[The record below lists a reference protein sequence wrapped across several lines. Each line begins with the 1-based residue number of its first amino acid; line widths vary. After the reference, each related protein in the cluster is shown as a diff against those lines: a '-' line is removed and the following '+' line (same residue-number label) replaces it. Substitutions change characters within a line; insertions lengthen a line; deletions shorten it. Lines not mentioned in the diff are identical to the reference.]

1 MVLRWDELR
10 KTISRRTI
18 DFRSVPGG
26 QGHLLAVQLD
36 LRAPLDPADVDVI
49 TQAGHQAANAP
60 IEGVI
65 GPRLVEVSGRR
76 VTILLDPVSNGAMRV
91 DTLLTALRHKKQ
103 PLGAPLAASVAITAA
118 GLLQQIND
126 TPGFDAP
133 LRVHGEVHKGA
144 VLLAPGGSVAVL
156 GPGLPAIQ
164 AMLLPPLTN
173 EVDRFRILA
182 PEAARG
188 EPLDRRADVYSLGV
202 LYYELV
208 TGRPYLD
215 HLTAALVCQRA
226 IEGQP
231 PSLSSPVVAGRP
243 GLLPL
248 FERALAPNR
257 DDRFSTAIELS
268 DAIYDELESVG
279 LQPGGARE
287 LAAVMRAAV
296 PPNVGRGPMALLTSD
311 HDAATFGQ
319 LLDSAPR
326 EEDAPKT
333 VVATNPLMP
342 DAHVEATQ
350 LDNAPVVGTPSSDLA
365 SLGPRAR
372 SVGRPAATPLT
383 ASEGSSPVP
392 AFGDW
397 GSVLQQEVTGINK
410 VPEIARAAA
419 AEFATPEVSEPPKA
433 APLPA
438 PEPPKPSG
446 PPSSSGLRLPT
457 PSDDRR
463 PAPTAP
469 VIDDSKFEGLQDA
482 LPAAD
487 SSAPRSSRPTPPVII
502 EDGGSIGRY
511 VAIGA
516 AVVVLVGLGIAIAS
530 RTSTPTD
537 EIEPM
542 AVLDAGVTPTPDA
555 GTSVAVTP
563 PPPPPPPVEP
573 PRTTAP
579 QPTTK
584 GYLTVM
590 SNPSGASVELDN
602 GFVGTTPLV
611 LPHAFD
617 NRFYVLRILA
627 DGHEP
632 WERRVRPDERRSIN
646 VVATLAPK

>member
-36 LRAPLDPADVDVI
+36 LRAPLDPADVDVV

-91 DTLLTALRHKKQ
+91 DTLLTALRHKKR

-126 TPGFDAP
+126 TPGFDTP

-215 HLTAALVCQRA
+215 HLSAALVCQRA

-342 DAHVEATQ
+342 DTHVEATQ
-350 LDNAPVVGTPSSDLA
+350 LDNTPV
-365 SLGPRAR
+365 
-372 SVGRPAATPLT
+372 
-383 ASEGSSPVP
+383 GSSPVP

-419 AEFATPEVSEPPKA
+419 AEFAKPEVSEPPKA
-433 APLPA
+433 APQPA

-457 PSDDRR
+457 PSEDRR

-469 VIDDSKFEGLQDA
+469 VIDDSKFEGLEGA
-482 LPAAD
+482 LPAMDA
-487 SSAPRSSRPTPPVII
+487 SPSHSSRPAPPVII

-530 RTSTPTD
+530 RTGTPTN
-537 EIEPM
+537 EIEPV
-542 AVLDAGVTPTPDA
+542 AVLDAGVTPTADA

-563 PPPPPPPVEP
+563 PPPPPPVAP

-579 QPTTK
+579 QPKTK